1 MARRLTFW
9 ARRAAGALVISVLLV
24 LLARVSPAAADSVPA
39 APSYAQEIS
48 ARLQSTMPLAVE
60 GFLLDRALLVQ
71 VYRKRAN
78 AAIWEDHAHWAVSL
92 QNALADAGTEGIP
105 PASLGL
111 QALQQALADPAL
123 APAERDLILT
133 DRFLAYAAI
142 LAHGRIDISSIDAL
156 WTLPAP
162 LFDPAAAITSLI
174 AADGPAPVLQQM
186 LPSSAGYER
195 LRAAYGKYQQI
206 AALGGWRSL
215 PAATSLKFGD
225 TGPLVASLSDRLAA
239 EGDLASNQAG
249 IGTFGTVLANAVSR
263 FQQRHG
269 LLVDG
274 RVGPATL
281 AALDISAEDR
291 VRQLGINLE
300 RLRAMPRA
308 WPATRI
314 EAEQSSQMLTYY
326 RDGKPLLVSRI
337 IVGQANHPT
346 PVLAAEVYRIV
357 LDPAWVVPTSIIQHE
372 IQPRLRWD
380 PGYLAKNHMEITG
393 REGGDPTGQ
402 DLNWK
407 KTNIL
412 AMGWGLRQLPG
423 PWNAL
428 GSVMLDMPNPFDV
441 YLHDTPF
448 HNLFNL
454 PQRALS
460 HGCVRVD
467 LARELAGDLLGATLP
482 DPGAPTRIVPL
493 AKPVPVFFLYQT
505 AFADAD
511 GTVEFRDDI
520 YGSDARLAAAIDA
533 VEEGVPEPSVGPID
547 TGPAIPGIAADLATF
562 D

>member
-1 MARRLTFW
+1 
-9 ARRAAGALVISVLLV
+9 VLLV

-71 VYRKRAN
+71 VYGKRAN

-206 AALGGWRSL
+206 AALGGWRRL

-314 EAEQSSQMLTYY
+314 EAEQS
-326 RDGKPLLVSRI
+326 
-337 IVGQANHPT
+337 
-346 PVLAAEVYRIV
+346 
-357 LDPAWVVPTSIIQHE
+357 
-372 IQPRLRWD
+372 
-380 PGYLAKNHMEITG
+380 
-393 REGGDPTGQ
+393 
-402 DLNWK
+402 
-407 KTNIL
+407 
-412 AMGWGLRQLPG
+412 
-423 PWNAL
+423 
-428 GSVMLDMPNPFDV
+428 
-441 YLHDTPF
+441 
-448 HNLFNL
+448 
-454 PQRALS
+454 
-460 HGCVRVD
+460 
-467 LARELAGDLLGATLP
+467 
-482 DPGAPTRIVPL
+482 
-493 AKPVPVFFLYQT
+493 
-505 AFADAD
+505 
-511 GTVEFRDDI
+511 
-520 YGSDARLAAAIDA
+520 
-533 VEEGVPEPSVGPID
+533 
-547 TGPAIPGIAADLATF
+547 
-562 D
+562 